1 MSEHILELLRK
12 KKLASMRQKEAFRK
26 KKVEEFH
33 SKQSSVKRIIDGE
46 NQYSAVPVELTMLRD
61 LYFRMISA
69 YTGVVKYYTDEMTDG
84 QVALW
89 IRVEKARR
97 EADVSAERYL
107 KAQFAFFDKAFG
119 TYPKTQHLATENAI
133 ERARTYEG
141 KTAGRILGN
150 MRPPD
155 IDKAAEFKQSEKL
168 LQKMM
173 NSQGCT
179 REQFYKR
186 FVLTGVYTF
195 PKEFLEA
202 DPAYQAAKE
211 G

>member
-1 MSEHILELLRK
+1 MTEHILELLRK
-12 KKLASMRQKEAFRK
+12 KKLASIRQKKAFRK
-26 KKVEEFH
+26 KKIEEFET
-33 SKQSSVKRIIDGE
+33 KQSSVKRIIDGE

-61 LYFRMISA
+61 LYFRMINVYS
-69 YTGVVKYYTDEMTDG
+69 GRVKYYMDEMTDG

-97 EADVSAERYL
+97 EADVSPERYL
-107 KAQFAFFDKAFG
+107 KAQFVFFDKAFG
-119 TYPKTQHLATENAI
+119 TYPKTKHLATEKAI
-133 ERARTYEG
+133 ERAKTYEG
-141 KTAGRILGN
+141 KTEGRVLGN

-155 IDKAAEFKQSEKL
+155 LDKADVFRQSEKL

-173 NSQGCT
+173 NAQNCT

-195 PKEFLEA
+195 PKEFMEA